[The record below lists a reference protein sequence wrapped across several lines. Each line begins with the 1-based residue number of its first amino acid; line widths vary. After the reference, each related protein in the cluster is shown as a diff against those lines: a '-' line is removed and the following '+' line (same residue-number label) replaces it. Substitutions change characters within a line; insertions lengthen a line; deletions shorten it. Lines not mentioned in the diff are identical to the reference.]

1 MVYGDSLANRNLLE
15 KTILLPPPWQDLVRF
30 PRVLSSS
37 QTWVNLTLEPMSG
50 CNTGG
55 DSNGILIKCGRITQ
69 VVGEGG
75 EGFVIRDLFPG
86 RSYQCS
92 YAVVTTN
99 DTELMA
105 WRKFDFE
112 TKELPLFVFSS
123 HDTAIFLSTASSPS
137 STPVILQEGFDSFVR
152 VTDLFSGKEEEEVSA
167 AAAMSSSGEG
177 VTGLRPSTPYMACL
191 VLRQREGRC
200 SFEGCQGQKVG
211 CERITTHAA
220 KSSADAAAA
229 GAAVT
234 RWELAEAAY
243 ALLAVILLV
252 VIALAA
258 LAWRSKEKRR
268 RRDDDLSA
276 SKETELHTLE

>member
-1 MVYGDSLANRNLLE
+1 
-15 KTILLPPPWQDLVRF
+15 
-30 PRVLSSS
+30 
-37 QTWVNLTLEPMSG
+37 
-50 CNTGG
+50 
-55 DSNGILIKCGRITQ
+55 
-69 VVGEGG
+69 
-75 EGFVIRDLFPG
+75 
-86 RSYQCS
+86 
-92 YAVVTTN
+92 
-99 DTELMA
+99 MA
-105 WRKFDFE
+105 WRKFDFD

-137 STPVILQEGFDSFVR
+137 STAVILQEGFDSFVR
-152 VTDLFSGKEEEEVSA
+152 VTDLFSGKEEEEISA

-200 SFEGCQGQKVG
+200 SFQGCQGQKVG

-220 KSSADAAAA
+220 KSSADAAA
-229 GAAVT
+229 VT
-234 RWELAEAAY
+234 RWELAAAY
-243 ALLAVILLV
+243 ALLAAILLV
-252 VIALAA
+252 VVTLAA

>member
-50 CNTGG
+50 CDTGG
-55 DSNGILIKCGRITQ
+55 GSSGILIKCGSITQ

-123 HDTAIFLSTASSPS
+123 HDTAICLSTASSPS

-152 VTDLFSGKEEEEVSA
+152 VTDLFSGKEEEEVPA
-167 AAAMSSSGEG
+167 IAAMPSSGEG
-177 VTGLRPSTPYMACL
+177 VTGLKPSTPYMACL

-211 CERITTHAA
+211 CERVITHAA

-229 GAAVT
+229 AAVA
-234 RWELAEAAY
+234 RWELEESAY
-243 ALLAVILLV
+243 ALLAAILLV
-252 VIALAA
+252 VVVTLAA

-276 SKETELHTLE
+276 SKETELHTLK

>member
-50 CNTGG
+50 CDTGG
-55 DSNGILIKCGRITQ
+55 DSSGILIKCGSITQ
-69 VVGEGG
+69 VVGEGR
-75 EGFVIRDLFPG
+75 EGFVIGDLFPG

-123 HDTAIFLSTASSPS
+123 HDKAIFLSTASSPS
-137 STPVILQEGFDSFVR
+137 STAVILQEGFDSFVR

-167 AAAMSSSGEG
+167 AAAMPSSGEG

-200 SFEGCQGQKVG
+200 SFQGCQGRKVG

-220 KSSADAAAA
+220 RSSADAAE
-229 GAAVT
+229 GAA
-234 RWELAEAAY
+234 RWELEESAY

-252 VIALAA
+252 VVVTLAA
-258 LAWRSKEKRR
+258 LAWRSKGKRR